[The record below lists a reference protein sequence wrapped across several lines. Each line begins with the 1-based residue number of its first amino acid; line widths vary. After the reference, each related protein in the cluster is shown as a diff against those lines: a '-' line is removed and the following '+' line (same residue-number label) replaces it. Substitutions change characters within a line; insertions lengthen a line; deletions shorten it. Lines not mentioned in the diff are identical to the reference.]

1 MRIKLTILL
10 TYVILL
16 ANAQAPE
23 RFFNKFGGFGID
35 NGYGIK
41 ETFDRQYVLVGST
54 SSYGYGG
61 LDAFV
66 MLIDSMG
73 QKKWEKNFG
82 GVLTDVAKSVIVNPT
97 DSGFVFTGYTNSIG
111 NGGYDVYVVRTDKN
125 GNIIWQRTYGGFDW
139 DFGNNVILSQDGEL
153 LICGHSYSNSYGKSD
168 GLLLKLKI
176 QNGDLIWQ
184 KHYGGAEDDD
194 FRSLKLTPD
203 SKLIITGKTTSYA
216 DSLGDI
222 FYFQTNTN
230 GDSLSSKSYGL
241 KNKVDYGN
249 DIISETNTNYFIVG
263 GTESYSSGMK
273 DAFIL
278 KINNQGDSIWLRN
291 FGKSDVDEETYGIVL
306 TNSYQGKY
314 VITFGAIDFA
324 FFKRDPKTITLES
337 NGYYMFGGSLG
348 QNEDEELVCLANTKH
363 KGFVGIGYTKSFG
376 SVLEDVFVMKYD
388 SILGINAS
396 NSLIGVEENSNIVS
410 KTKVYPTVINDR
422 SSQVNIHSVED
433 LMVNIYNMNG
443 DKVMTLNFNA
453 QNNTAAI
460 SLNSY
465 PPGIYFFE
473 LMNERYRN
481 TFKIV
486 KTRD

>member
-1 MRIKLTILL
+1 MRIKFTILFAFF
-10 TYVILL
+10 ILV
-16 ANAQAPE
+16 ANSQAPE

-35 NGYGIK
+35 NGYGVK
-41 ETFDRQYVLVGST
+41 ETFDRQYVIVGST
-54 SSYGYGG
+54 SSYGFGG

-66 MLIDSMG
+66 MLVDSMG

-82 GVLTDVAKSVIVNPT
+82 GVLTDVAKSVIVNPS

-125 GNIIWQRTYGGFDW
+125 GNILWQRTYGGFDW
-139 DFGNNVILSQDGEL
+139 DFGTNIIMSQDGEL
-153 LICGHSYSNSYGKSD
+153 LICGHSYSYSYGKSD
-168 GLLLKLKI
+168 GLLMKLKMS
-176 QNGDLIWQ
+176 NGDILWQ
-184 KHYGGAEDDD
+184 KHFGGAEDDD
-194 FRSLKLTPD
+194 FRSLKLTAD
-203 SKLIITGKTTSYA
+203 AKLIITGKTSSYS
-216 DSLGDI
+216 DSFGDI
-222 FYFQTNTN
+222 YYFQTNTS

-337 NGYYMFGGSLG
+337 NGYYMFGGSIG

-363 KGFVGIGYTKSFG
+363 KGFVGVGYTKSFG
-376 SVLEDVFVMKYD
+376 SVLEDVFIMKYD

-396 NSLIGVEENSNIVS
+396 NSLIGVNEIANSTS
-410 KTKVYPTVINDR
+410 KVKLYPTIIND
-422 SSQVNIHSVED
+422 QNPSVKIQSDDDKTLHVYD
-433 LMVNIYNMNG
+433 LNGIKLLSTQIKGG
-443 DKVMTLNFNA
+443 DKYTEVQLD
-453 QNNTAAI
+453 
-460 SLNSY
+460 NS
-465 PPGIYFFE
+465 PPGIYLFE
-473 LMNERYRN
+473 LFNERNRN

-486 KTRD
+486 KSRD